1 VKYAFMRDH
10 QGEVIVEVMSTMLG
24 PSSSGF
30 YGWLVR
36 GHAPRAAKKNILI
49 ETISKV
55 QVASHGI

>member
-1 VKYAFMRDH
+1 
-10 QGEVIVEVMSTMLG
+10 MSTLLG